1 MNIVHIK
8 GDYVPKII
16 ENIKENLIIEG
27 RKTLIEKS
35 YKELNIR
42 DIAKNCDIG
51 TGTFYNYFQNKEEFV
66 YEIFMDDWRKIIVL
80 SESLKSLKVPLKD
93 KIREIY
99 IYLDGFVDKYL
110 SIFYEISMLKGYGP
124 ERDGD
129 MKDLYKMVEEIL
141 NIEKANGS
149 IKSMLPTHSL
159 SYFIVSN
166 LMYLS
171 KTKYISFDE
180 LYSHMNI

>member
-1 MNIVHIK
+1 M
-8 GDYVPKII
+8 PKII
-16 ENIKENLIIEG
+16 ENIKENLILEG
-27 RKTLIEKS
+27 RETLIEKS

-42 DIAKNCDIG
+42 DIAKNCGIG
-51 TGTFYNYFQNKEEFV
+51 IGTFYNYFENKEKFV
-66 YEIFMDDWRKIIVL
+66 HEIFMDDWRKIIGL
-80 SESLKSLKVPLKD
+80 SENLKFSKLPLKE

-110 SIFYEISMLKGYGP
+110 SIFYEISMQKGYSP
-124 ERDGD
+124 ERNND
-129 MKDLYKMVEEIL
+129 MKDLYIAVEGIL
-141 NIEKANGS
+141 NIEKDSGT
-149 IKSMLPTHSL
+149 IKSMLTPHSL
-159 SYFIVSN
+159 SQFIVSN

>member
-16 ENIKENLIIEG
+16 ENIKENLILEG

-35 YKELNIR
+35 YKEMNIR

-51 TGTFYNYFQNKEEFV
+51 IGTFYNYFENKEKFV
-66 YEIFMDDWRKIIVL
+66 HEIFMDDWRKIIGL

-110 SIFYEISMLKGYGP
+110 SIFYEISMLKGYSP
-124 ERDGD
+124 ERDDD
-129 MKDLYKMVEEIL
+129 MKELYTMVEGIL
-141 NIEKANGS
+141 NIEKANGT
-149 IKSMLPTHSL
+149 IKSLLTPHSL
-159 SYFIVSN
+159 SHFIVSN

-171 KTKYISFDE
+171 KTKYITFDE

>member
-16 ENIKENLIIEG
+16 ENIKENLILEG

-35 YKELNIR
+35 YKEMNIR

-51 TGTFYNYFQNKEEFV
+51 IGTFYNYFENKEKFV
-66 YEIFMDDWRKIIVL
+66 HEIFMDDWRKIIGL
-80 SESLKSLKVPLKD
+80 SESLTSLKVPLKE

-124 ERDGD
+124 ERDDD
-129 MKDLYKMVEEIL
+129 MKELYTMVEGIL
-141 NIEKANGS
+141 SIEKANGT
-149 IKSMLPTHSL
+149 IKSLLTPHSL
-159 SYFIVSN
+159 SHFIVSN

>member
-16 ENIKENLIIEG
+16 ENIKENLISEG
-27 RKTLIEKS
+27 RNTLIEKS

-42 DIAKNCDIG
+42 DIAKNCGIG
-51 TGTFYNYFQNKEEFV
+51 IGTFYNYFENKEVFV
-66 YEIFMDDWRKIIVL
+66 HEIFMDDWRKILGL
-80 SESLKSLKVPLKD
+80 SEDLKSSQDPLKD
-93 KIREIY
+93 KIRNIY
-99 IYLDGFVDKYL
+99 LFLDGFVDKYL
-110 SIFYEISMLKGYGP
+110 SIFYEISQLKGYSP
-124 ERDGD
+124 ERDDD
-129 MKDLYKMVEEIL
+129 MSDLYTMVEEIL
-141 NIEKANGS
+141 NIEKSNGTINS
-149 IKSMLPTHSL
+149 LLTPHSL
-159 SYFIVSN
+159 SHFIVSN

>member
-1 MNIVHIK
+1 M
-8 GDYVPKII
+8 PKII
-16 ENIKENLIIEG
+16 ENIKENLILEG
-27 RKTLIEKS
+27 RETLIEKS

-42 DIAKNCDIG
+42 DIAKSCGIG
-51 TGTFYNYFQNKEEFV
+51 IGTFYNYFENKEKFV
-66 YEIFMDDWRKIIVL
+66 HEIFMDDWRKIIGL
-80 SESLKSLKVPLKD
+80 SESLKFSKLPLKE

-110 SIFYEISMLKGYGP
+110 SIFYEISMQKGYSP
-124 ERDGD
+124 ERNND
-129 MKDLYKMVEEIL
+129 MKDLYISVEGIL
-141 NIEKANGS
+141 NTEKDNGT
-149 IKSMLPTHSL
+149 IRSMLTPHSL
-159 SYFIVSN
+159 SQFIVSN